1 MILTDY
7 LQNFNVLNLFAQ
19 MQRAPFI
26 EDSLQGNLGITLV
39 NVGKALLILII
50 GLIFA
55 NIVKGQIKKWLKKTD
70 VDNRLATMVVGDRG
84 ENDPA
89 IPTEKWISETVGWII
104 TLFVIIAFLDALELQ
119 SVSQPLNLLLGEVTK
134 FLPRI
139 GGALLLIL
147 LAWGVATIVK
157 LFVTKILTQFH
168 LDEKLNAQVKDDDTA
183 TITDNEPIAL
193 SDTIGNALYWFVYL
207 LFLPSILSILQLE
220 GTLSPLN
227 ELVNDILGILPN
239 VFAAIIIAFLG
250 WIVAQVVKK
259 VVVNL
264 LTAIGA
270 NRVGAKFGLSTTN
283 RKQSLAYIIGSVVYV
298 LVLIPIAI
306 TALDALQIQA
316 ISTPAIAM
324 LKQVLDILPKLFAG
338 ITIIG
343 LAYFGGQYLSELVT
357 NFLTTIGFNNVFV
370 WLGITTPSRR
380 FVNPSGFVD
389 EEQSSDE
396 SVTNTVVN
404 KTPSEI
410 VGSIVL
416 VGILLVASL
425 TAVDILEIDALRQ
438 VVAFVLLLAG
448 QVLVGVVILGIGLY
462 FANLVFKLIA
472 NSGTHQ
478 ARLLAQ
484 VARIAIIVLVSAMA
498 LERIGIAPNIVNLAF
513 GLLMGGIAVAIALAF
528 GLGGRKTADKVLQQW
543 LESFNNKSI

>member
-1 MILTDY
+1 MTLMDFPE
-7 LQNFNVLNLFAQ
+7 NFNALNILAQ
-19 MQRAPFI
+19 MQGIPLVQ
-26 EDSLQGNLGITLV
+26 DSLEGKLGTTVV
-39 NVGKALLILII
+39 NIGKALLILII

-70 VDNRLATMVVGDRG
+70 IDNRFATMIVG
-84 ENDPA
+84 ESTQNDPV

-104 TLFVIIAFLDALELQ
+104 TLFVIVAFLDALELQ

-147 LAWGVATIVK
+147 LAWGVATIIK
-157 LFVTKILTQFH
+157 LFVIRILTRFH
-168 LDEKLNAQVKDDDTA
+168 LDEKLNAQVKEDDTV
-183 TITDNEPIAL
+183 TITENEPIAL
-193 SDTIGNALYWFVYL
+193 SETIGNALYWFVYL

-259 VVVNL
+259 IVINL
-264 LTAIGA
+264 LTAIGV
-270 NRVGAKFGLSTTN
+270 NSIGVKFGLSTTN

-324 LKQVLDILPKLFAG
+324 LNQVLDILPKLFAG
-338 ITIIG
+338 IVVIG

-357 NFLTTIGFNNVFV
+357 NFLTTIGFNNIFV
-370 WLGITTPSRR
+370 WLGITQPSRQ
-380 FVNPSGFVD
+380 FVNPSEFVD
-389 EEQSSDE
+389 SEQPADE
-396 SVTNTVVN
+396 IPPDTVIN
-404 KTPSEI
+404 KTPAEI
-410 VGSIVL
+410 VGAIVL
-416 VGILLVASL
+416 VSILLVASL
-425 TAVDILEIDALRQ
+425 TAVDILEIDALKQ
-438 VVAFVLLLAG
+438 VVSFVLLLGG
-448 QVLVGVVILGIGLY
+448 QILAGVVILGIGLY

-484 VARIAIIVLVSAMA
+484 VARIAVIVLVSAMA

-528 GLGGRKTADKVLQQW
+528 GLGGRKTADKLLQQW
-543 LESFNNKSI
+543 LESFNQK

>member
-1 MILTDY
+1 MTLMDFPE
-7 LQNFNVLNLFAQ
+7 NFNALNILAQ
-19 MQRAPFI
+19 MQGMPLVQ
-26 EDSLQGNLGITLV
+26 DSLEGKLGTTVV
-39 NVGKALLILII
+39 NIGKALLILII

-70 VDNRLATMVVGDRG
+70 IDNRFATMIVG
-84 ENDPA
+84 ESAQNDPV

-104 TLFVIIAFLDALELQ
+104 TLFVIVAFLDALELQ

-147 LAWGVATIVK
+147 LAWGVATIIK
-157 LFVTKILTQFH
+157 LFVIRILTQFH
-168 LDEKLNAQVKDDDTA
+168 LDEKLNAQVKDDDTI
-183 TITDNEPIAL
+183 TITENEPIAL
-193 SDTIGNALYWFVYL
+193 SETIGNALYWFVYL

-259 VVVNL
+259 VVINL
-264 LTAIGA
+264 LTAIGV
-270 NRVGAKFGLSTTN
+270 NSIGAKFGLSTTN

-324 LKQVLDILPKLFAG
+324 LNQVLDILPKLFAG
-338 ITIIG
+338 IVIIG

-357 NFLTTIGFNNVFV
+357 NFLTTIGFNNIFV
-370 WLGITTPSRR
+370 WLGITQPSRR
-380 FVNPSGFVD
+380 FVNSSGFVD
-389 EEQSSDE
+389 SETIVDE
-396 SVTNTVVN
+396 TPPDTVIN
-404 KTPSEI
+404 KTPAEI
-410 VGSIVL
+410 VGAIVL
-416 VGILLVASL
+416 VSILLVASL

-438 VVAFVLLLAG
+438 VVSFVLLLGG
-448 QVLVGVVILGIGLY
+448 QILVGVVILGIGLY

-484 VARIAIIVLVSAMA
+484 FARIAVIVLVSAMA

-528 GLGGRKTADKVLQQW
+528 GLGGRKTADKLLQQW
-543 LESFNNKSI
+543 LESFNRK